1 MRLQCAALRWEGTR
15 VCVEARRCLVE
26 TITVAAARI
35 NGPNTPEMVVFI
47 GIALLIVAIAG
58 MALARRHRQPRA

>member
-1 MRLQCAALRWEGTR
+1 M
-15 VCVEARRCLVE
+15 E

-47 GIALLIVAIAG
+47 GIALVIVAIIG
-58 MALARRHRQPRA
+58 MALAKRNRQPRA